1 MPFRIFPA
9 LLFFALGLLAPS
21 AVRAQS
27 PIVVHAQ
34 SLEMNFPQ
42 SMRFILE
49 AQSASPIQVARL
61 TVWQRGVGLGSRYA
75 PPFTP
80 GPTVRVAY
88 EWNFQ
93 SFARGGFLPPG
104 THGEYT
110 WHIEDAAG
118 NIYDTPHQPYIVQD
132 NSRNWQVLANDS
144 LRVSWHSGSA
154 SFGKA
159 VLDRAVSAQRFLAN
173 ELQIKNLDPLEIF
186 IYADTQEF
194 FNALPSYVHEWT
206 GGSTFPEYGVIM
218 INFAPDN
225 LDWGLR
231 ATSHELSHAILHS
244 KIRGE
249 LGAISLALW
258 LDEGLAVYNE
268 TDNHSADKQ
277 FQAAYENA
285 LRRNSLIPLRKLER
299 RFPSDSNQA
308 QLAYGQ
314 SYEIVKFMIEEYGEA
329 KFGKLLDTY
338 QKGALPDAGLTL
350 VYGMNQDQLENAWRA
365 KIGAP
370 LRDVTISELPTL
382 APRPTFEFSSPLSNT
397 PSPAAALTIEPTRVP
412 GAPPSQPTRVSNA
425 NTPASNPTSVS
436 ESGASPSGATPL
448 SGVGTA
454 PNTTRVS
461 SAGASSGDSAPSQAP
476 GIPPLSFC
484 GGGALL
490 LIGLCTLS
498 LLKRRRL
505 T

>member
-1 MPFRIFPA
+1 MRFRIFPA
-9 LLFFALGLLAPS
+9 LLVLALAFLASSP
-21 AVRAQS
+21 VRAQS
-27 PIVVHAQ
+27 PIVVRAQ
-34 SLEMNFPQ
+34 NVEMNFPQ
-42 SMRFILE
+42 SMRFTLE
-49 AQSASPIQVARL
+49 AQSDSPIKVARL
-61 TVWQRGVGLGSRYA
+61 TVWQRGAGLGSRYT

-80 GPTVRVAY
+80 NSSVRVAY

-110 WHIEDAAG
+110 WHLEDAAG
-118 NIYDTPHQPYIVQD
+118 NTYDTPHQPYVVQD
-132 NSRNWQVLANDS
+132 TLRKWQVLANNS
-144 LRVSWHSGSA
+144 LRVSWYAGNA
-154 SFGKA
+154 GFGKA

-194 FNALPSYVHEWT
+194 FNALPSYIHEWT

-249 LGAISLALW
+249 IGAISLALW

-277 FQAAYENA
+277 FEAAFQSA
-285 LRRNSLIPLRKLER
+285 LRRNSLIPLRTLER
-299 RFPSDSNQA
+299 RFPGDSNQA

-314 SYEIVKFMIEEYGEA
+314 SYEIVKFLIDEYGQA
-329 KFGKLLDTY
+329 KFSELLDTY
-338 QKGALPDAGLTL
+338 QKGALPDAGLTQ
-350 VYGMNQDQLENAWRA
+350 VYGMNQDQLENAWRT

-370 LRDVTISELPTL
+370 LRDVTVSELPTF
-382 APRPTFEFSSPLSNT
+382 APRPTFEVSSPLSNA
-397 PSPAAALTIEPTRVP
+397 PSPSPTAAISVAQTPVP
-412 GAPPSQPTRVSNA
+412 GAPPSGAPTPVSISAPLTTEPTNAPKSASLTAEPTRVAVAPS
-425 NTPASNPTSVS
+425 SG
-436 ESGASPSGATPL
+436 ESGPA
-448 SGVGTA
+448 
-454 PNTTRVS
+454 RV
-461 SAGASSGDSAPSQAP
+461 P
-476 GIPPLSFC
+476 GIPPLSVC
-484 GGGALL
+484 GSGALVL
-490 LIGLCTLS
+490 SGLVTFS
-498 LLKRRRL
+498 LLRRRREY
-505 T
+505 